1 MTEIEASL
9 RNNASIYFSYLAQY
23 QVVLGA
29 LFNSKIDGEGNALE
43 RGDRRELASDA

>member
-9 RNNASIYFSYLAQY
+9 RNNASIYFSYMVQY
-23 QVVLGA
+23 QVVLRTH
-29 LFNSKIDGEGNALE
+29 LNSKIDGEGNALE